1 MEMHRHL
8 KEKGMSNKIKAVTA
22 DPGLATSNLQVTST
36 QDGLMPHWAAK
47 MLARGGHSAPDG
59 ALSAAMGSFSPD
71 ANSGDMYMPEGQL
84 KGPPVKCIAGGQ
96 AVEKGKEKLTTT
108 LPHWKKTKNMDIITV
123 SIDQNPER
131 AKHFIDKYRINL
143 PAYLDHNEF
152 YQKNLKV
159 QSVPYWA
166 VFQKDKVSAK
176 WMMTDDGKGFDEK
189 EILVKMK
196 PGPQK
201 VI

>member
-1 MEMHRHL
+1 M
-8 KEKGMSNKIKAVTA
+8 KIKSLVF
-22 DPGLATSNLQVTST
+22 V
-36 QDGLMPHWAAK
+36 
-47 MLARGGHSAPDG
+47 
-59 ALSAAMGSFSPD
+59 LSAGVMASSALGSSSPLTVDFSEIQPL
-71 ANSGDMYMPEGQL
+71 NSVKVTTGDDSAKKLVVFWATWCGS
-84 KGPPVKCIAGGQ
+84 C
-96 AVEKGKEKLTTT
+96 KEKLTTT

-131 AKHFIDKYRINL
+131 AKHFIDKYKINL
-143 PAYLDHNEF
+143 PAFIDHKEF